1 MLKDRYEAAM
11 RLEEFIEAAEK
22 NQEMWRE
29 MYRRAEVPEDLVE
42 RMRKLPSRRYLLVL
56 LEDWCG
62 DAFNTVPAI
71 ARLAEAVPQ
80 LDLRVLRRDE
90 NLDLMDQ
97 HLTGTSR
104 AIPVVIVLDESF
116 QELGW
121 WGSRPKELQAWF
133 LSEEAQAMSKDDRYR
148 EMRKWYAR
156 DKARSALAEIAE
168 LLERTAVPARA

>member
-22 NQEMWRE
+22 NQEMWRS
-29 MYRRAEVPEDLVE
+29 MYRRAEVPEEIVE
-42 RMRKLPSRRYLLVL
+42 RLKKLPSPRYLLVL

-62 DAFNTVPAI
+62 DAFNTVPAV

-104 AIPVVIVLDESF
+104 AIPVVIVLDETF
-116 QELGW
+116 EEIGW

-133 LSEEAQAMSKDDRYR
+133 LSEEAQAMPKEDRYR

-156 DKARSALAEIAE
+156 DRARSALTEIAE
-168 LLERTAVPARA
+168 LLERTAVPAAS